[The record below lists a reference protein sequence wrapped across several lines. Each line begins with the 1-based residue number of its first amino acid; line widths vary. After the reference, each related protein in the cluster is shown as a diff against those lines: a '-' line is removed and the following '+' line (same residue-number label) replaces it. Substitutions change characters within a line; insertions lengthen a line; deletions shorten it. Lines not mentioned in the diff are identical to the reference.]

1 MGMTAFSPQA
11 SPFPEGA
18 RVKAA
23 SPLLIVDDEPEYL
36 DEVLEA
42 LAFEGLSAFS
52 AANGAAAVEVLRH
65 HPDIHI
71 VVTDIRMP
79 EMDGIA
85 LIKAARSEF
94 DGRDL
99 HFIVVTGH
107 GSKIDMDRARAAGAL
122 DCLTKPL
129 AVEAL
134 HRAIKSLP
142 V

>member
-1 MGMTAFSPQA
+1 M
-11 SPFPEGA
+11 
-18 RVKAA
+18 KAA

-42 LAFEGLSAFS
+42 LAFEGFTAFS
-52 AANGAAAVEVLRH
+52 AANGLAAVEMLRH
-65 HPDIHI
+65 HPDIHV

-85 LIKAARSEF
+85 LIQAARSEF

-99 HFIVVTGH
+99 QFIVVTGH
-107 GSKIDMDRARAAGAL
+107 GSKIDVDRAKAAGARE
-122 DCLTKPL
+122 CLSKPL

-134 HRAIKSLP
+134 QRAIRSLP